1 MQDQVNSQPSAGLD
15 QHTPMMQQYLR
26 LKAEAGP
33 LLLLYRM
40 GDFYEMFYEDAIACH
55 ILLDL
60 NWMGGKY
67 KVHVGFPENMLLKT
81 S

>member
-1 MQDQVNSQPSAGLD
+1 MSQYWNYKKDNFDKILFFKLG
-15 QHTPMMQQYLR
+15 R
-26 LKAEAGP
+26 
-33 LLLLYRM
+33 
-40 GDFYEMFYEDAIACH
+40 FYEMFYEDAIACH

-81 S
+81 SQKLVNMGFEVAVVD